1 MEVMSVVLVLRV
13 SVISGAPGGCFHFP
27 RSVKHRLFRKEWGF
41 PLAVAKPSSCIQIPV
56 AFLAGHRTQA
66 WRPAGCSFKRTPTIN
81 LWMTL
86 QQSGLQTQIKALLH
100 SHKTYEG
107 EIPMRAHFVLSP
119 HRSVTLTLRSLRNL
133 VNCQDGR
140 LLFLEI
146 FCAENTFL
154 HILWR
159 SHPLFDSNPS

>member
-27 RSVKHRLFRKEWGF
+27 RSVKHRLLRKEWGF
-41 PLAVAKPSSCIQIPV
+41 PLAVAKPSSCIQIPM